1 MSYITLHELN
11 ILLSYS
17 KPLNKGPHAS
27 YQKSTVEI
35 TRCSWEHTGYVYECI
50 HSRSFPSCSS
60 NKIKINK
67 RKIVCTFCKHSFI
80 SSLSATVSSH
90 WRRRRFR
97 CTLARFV
104 VCTAEA
110 WERGASFIIGVL
122 FEHVGKSVKSSA
134 LDRSLK
140 FPDSEVFLTYF
151 LREKRCWIFEVV
163 SCFYKCSI
171 GACFELKF
179 DFIFYFW
186 KKNCFWK

>member
-1 MSYITLHELN
+1 MSWTFYFLIQNHWIRDPTH
-11 ILLSYS
+11 
-17 KPLNKGPHAS
+17 H
-27 YQKSTVEI
+27 
-35 TRCSWEHTGYVYECI
+35 TRNRRWRLRDAAGSIQVTCMSVC
-50 HSRSFPSCSS
+50 RSFPSCSS

-67 RKIVCTFCKHSFI
+67 RKIDYTFCKHSFI

-186 KKNCFWK
+186 KKIVSGSKNIDDL